1 MVHRTWAF
9 LFHVRCSDEE
19 NHPSLVLLVGPSS
32 FGLLLLVMVLGCDD
46 VVETDHHVL
55 PREERVDHDCFA
67 DDDVDGDADY
77 LKTVDCWVEGDS

>member
-1 MVHRTWAF
+1 
-9 LFHVRCSDEE
+9 
-19 NHPSLVLLVGPSS
+19 
-32 FGLLLLVMVLGCDD
+32 MVLGCDD